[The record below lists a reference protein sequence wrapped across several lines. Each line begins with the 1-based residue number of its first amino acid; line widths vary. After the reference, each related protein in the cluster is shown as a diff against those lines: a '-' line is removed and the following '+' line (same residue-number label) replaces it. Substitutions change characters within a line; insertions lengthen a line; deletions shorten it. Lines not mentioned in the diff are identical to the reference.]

1 LKDSNCCRGSAALNL
16 TVLNGFEK
24 SKIKTKRNPQQIKRL
39 IKIFLWTLLL
49 AIILKSFFVE
59 AYRIPTSSMEKT
71 LLPGDFIFV
80 NKAAYSISTPRHLP
94 ILGAKIRS
102 LNLVSF
108 SKPSRGDI
116 VIFEFPEHREGKK
129 IITANYIKRVIG
141 LPRDTV
147 EIIDNVVYVNRKTFL
162 EDNKHLSTEKKD
174 SIENNKTFPV
184 YGNWN
189 GKNYGPVV
197 IPYKGLKVEVNFKN
211 IDKVGLLINREYEKK
226 VVSVEGSVI
235 NIEGKP
241 VRDYTFKQDHYFVMG
256 DNRHVS
262 MDSRYWG
269 TIPENLII
277 GKAELIY
284 WSTDPDL
291 SAFKSIRLGRLF
303 KIIN

>member
-1 LKDSNCCRGSAALNL
+1 MVLKSQNKNEKESSA
-16 TVLNGFEK
+16 
-24 SKIKTKRNPQQIKRL
+24 IKRV

-49 AIILKSFFVE
+49 ALILKSFFVE

-71 LLPGDFIFV
+71 LLSGDFIFA
-80 NKAAYSISTPRHLP
+80 NKAAYSISTPRHIP
-94 ILGAKIRS
+94 ILGTKIRS
-102 LNLVSF
+102 FNLVSF

-116 VIFEFPEHREGKK
+116 VIFEFPEHREGNK

-141 LPRDTV
+141 LPGDTV
-147 EIIDNVVYVNRKTFL
+147 EVINSVVYVNGKIFL
-162 EDNKHLSTEKKD
+162 DDHKNLNLKKEKIFPDNKV
-174 SIENNKTFPV
+174 FPIN
-184 YGNWN
+184 GDWN
-189 GKNYGPVV
+189 GKDYGPVF

-256 DNRHVS
+256 DNRRVS

-269 TIPENLII
+269 TIPGNLII

-284 WSTDPDL
+284 WSTDPVL

>member
-1 LKDSNCCRGSAALNL
+1 M
-16 TVLNGFEK
+16 
-24 SKIKTKRNPQQIKRL
+24 KIRTSGIKRL

-94 ILGAKIRS
+94 ILGTKVRS
-102 LNLVSF
+102 LNLISF

-116 VIFEFPEHREGKK
+116 IIFEFLEHKEGNK
-129 IITANYIKRVIG
+129 IIRANYIKRVVG
-141 LPRDTV
+141 LPGDTLQ
-147 EIIDNVVYVNRKTFL
+147 IINNIVYINGKTFL
-162 EDNKHLSTEKKD
+162 DDNKNLSTEKKKD
-174 SIENNKTFPV
+174 VMDNKIFSV
-184 YGNWN
+184 N
-189 GKNYGPVV
+189 GDWDGKDYGPVI
-197 IPYKGLKVEVNFKN
+197 IPYKGLKVEINFKT
-211 IDKVGLLINREYEKK
+211 IDKIGPLINREYEKK

-241 VRDYTFKQDHYFVMG
+241 VRTYTFKQDHYFVMG
-256 DNRHVS
+256 DNRQIS

-284 WSTDPDL
+284 WSMDPDL
-291 SAFKSIRLGRLF
+291 SVFKSIRFGRLF
-303 KIIN
+303 KVIN

>member
-1 LKDSNCCRGSAALNL
+1 MIMENQSK
-16 TVLNGFEK
+16 TEK
-24 SKIKTKRNPQQIKRL
+24 NSSGLKRL
-39 IKIFLWTLLL
+39 IKILLWTLLL

-94 ILGAKIRS
+94 IIGTKTRS
-102 LNLVSF
+102 FKLVSF

-116 VIFEFPEHREGKK
+116 VIFEFPEHREGNKVM
-129 IITANYIKRVIG
+129 TANYIKRIIG
-141 LPRDTV
+141 LPGDTL
-147 EIIDNVVYVNRKTFL
+147 EIINNVIYVNGKTFL
-162 EDNKHLSTEKKD
+162 DDHKQLSEKKED
-174 SIENNKTFPV
+174 VIFGNKTFSAS
-184 YGNWN
+184 GDWN
-189 GKNYGPVV
+189 GKDYGPVV

-211 IDKVGLLINREYEKK
+211 IDKIGLLINREYEKK

-235 NIEGKP
+235 DIEGKP
-241 VRDYTFKQDHYFVMG
+241 VRAYTFKQDHYFVMG
-256 DNRHVS
+256 DNRRVS

-277 GKAELIY
+277 GKAVLIY
-284 WSTDPDL
+284 WSTDPHL